1 MKLQARNISKKFFR
15 KKGSSN
21 YFYAVQP
28 CDFDLEE
35 GMLTVL
41 MGHSGSGKTTL
52 LSLLSGLLSPDSG
65 TVTVD
70 GQNLYAMK
78 DGSLSSF
85 RAAHLS
91 VVPQGRAA
99 LDTLSVL
106 ENTLLNARI
115 LHQETPDTLTQARGW
130 LERFGMK
137 DLMDASPR
145 ELSGGELRRMT
156 LCRALVTEPEIL
168 FCDEPTGDLD
178 EENTK
183 QVLET
188 LRDYAHTGHSVL
200 LVTHETEA
208 AACADR
214 LLKMKEG
221 FWAAS
226 ES

>member
-15 KKGSSN
+15 KKGNSN

-35 GMLTVL
+35 GTLTVL

-52 LSLLSGLLSPDSG
+52 MSVLSGLLLPDSG
-65 TVTVD
+65 SVMID

-78 DGSLSSF
+78 DGALSAF
-85 RAAHLS
+85 RAAHLA
-91 VVPQGRAA
+91 VAPQGRAA

-115 LHQETPDTLTQARGW
+115 LHRETQDTLSRARGW
-130 LERFGMK
+130 LERFGMTA
-137 DLMDASPR
+137 LMDARPR
-145 ELSGGELRRMT
+145 ELNGGELRRMT

-178 EENTK
+178 EENTNL
-183 QVLET
+183 VLEA

-200 LVTHETEA
+200 LVTHEAEA
-208 AACADR
+208 ASCADR

-221 FWAAS
+221 LWETS
-226 ES
+226 EL